1 MARAG
6 FGLAEAGVGPTN
18 VVIDDWSLRADGADF
33 VTHVQTQDFSIALN
47 LRSTQPLMLQGDQG
61 FSRKGADPASASYYY
76 SVPHLDVLGSITL
89 RGTKVAVTGQAW
101 FDHEWSDAYLEKE
114 SAGWDWIG
122 VNLVDGSA
130 LMLFRMRDQ
139 QGQQRWT
146 GGSLRHAGT
155 TQLLSPEQIEWHPVR
170 RWRSPRTG
178 IEYPIAWRVKVGQRE
193 IVLTPL
199 MDDQENDA
207 RGTVGIL
214 YWEGA
219 VEATD
224 NQGMLLGRGYLELT
238 GYDDPVRL

>member
-1 MARAG
+1 
-6 FGLAEAGVGPTN
+6 V
-18 VVIDDWSLRADGADF
+18 
-33 VTHVQTQDFSIALN
+33 
-47 LRSTQPLMLQGDQG
+47 
-61 FSRKGADPASASYYY
+61 
-76 SVPHLDVLGSITL
+76 
-89 RGTKVAVTGQAW
+89 
-101 FDHEWSDAYLEKE
+101 
-114 SAGWDWIG
+114 
-122 VNLVDGSA
+122 
-130 LMLFRMRDQ
+130 
-139 QGQQRWT
+139 
-146 GGSLRHAGT
+146 
-155 TQLLSPEQIEWHPVR
+155 LSPEQIEWHPVR